1 MRYIILFVLI
11 TCPIWSY
18 IDFNGRYPKE
28 QNIVF
33 GHQINKKRSFSWG
46 CFPTHKNQL
55 FKILNQFKRPFSVID
70 VGCRQGFYS
79 LSIAEKYPAVVT
91 LLEGNYVDFPMQAYQ
106 TYSILKDNSHLNN
119 LIFLPVKPLAS
130 QIENLAAC
138 EHFDVVM
145 VMNPIG
151 SFHENWKEG
160 VRASLKLGFV
170 ILIERPA
177 VIDRLKVQHQK
188 WIEEL
193 DEYLK
198 ELGGEAL
205 SYEDFSESVLY
216 LFKFPKRVMT
226 KTTYIL
232 PKTNRRQYEIFSDF
246 QTCKLHKSSEDG
258 KMRWIS
264 DWIPGINLVTFKLLS
279 GAIPS
284 KHEILQEVERLSYLP
299 HNDWMIN
306 NMIVQGKKL
315 ELIDWDD
322 TNWAPPIKRSNGMYC
337 PIQKYKK
344 IVEIINEKD
353 LKKVEEKLR
362 SLL

>member
-1 MRYIILFVLI
+1 
-11 TCPIWSY
+11 
-18 IDFNGRYPKE
+18 
-28 QNIVF
+28 
-33 GHQINKKRSFSWG
+33 
-46 CFPTHKNQL
+46 
-55 FKILNQFKRPFSVID
+55 
-70 VGCRQGFYS
+70 
-79 LSIAEKYPAVVT
+79 
-91 LLEGNYVDFPMQAYQ
+91 MQAYQ

-119 LIFLPVKPLAS
+119 LIFLPLKPLPP

-145 VMNPIG
+145 LMNPID
-151 SFHENWKEG
+151 SFHEKWKEG
-160 VRASLKLGFV
+160 VNASLKLGFIV
-170 ILIERPA
+170 LVERPA
-177 VIDRLKVQHQK
+177 IFEGMKVQHQK

-193 DEYLK
+193 DAYLK
-198 ELGGEAL
+198 EMNGEVL
-205 SYEDFSESVLY
+205 THEDFSTSVLY
-216 LFKFPKRVMT
+216 QFKFPKRVMT
-226 KTTYIL
+226 KTTFIL
-232 PKTNRRQYEIFSDF
+232 LKTNRRRYEIFSDF

-258 KMRWIS
+258 KTKWIT

-284 KHEILQEVERLSYLP
+284 KDEILQEVERLSCLP

-306 NMIVQGKKL
+306 NMIVQGKKI

-344 IVEIINEKD
+344 IVEIVNEKD